1 VDTLPAMPD
10 VWTPGMAG
18 PHEDFVARLHRVIER
33 FAQEREVE
41 TPVVE
46 VELRDGSRFMLER
59 LSPEPGYGF
68 ITLAPVQ
75 GEDIPNELIVPI
87 TGIARIE
94 LTMTGDAPE
103 RFGFSLPDQ

>member
-1 VDTLPAMPD
+1 MPD

-46 VELRDGSRFMLER
+46 VELRDGSRFILER

-68 ITLAPVQ
+68 ITLAPVPD
-75 GEDIPNELIVPI
+75 EDVPNELIVPI

-94 LTMTGDAPE
+94 LTLAAEAPE
-103 RFGFSLPDQ
+103 RFGFSLPDK